1 MEPTELVLGSGG
13 ARGILILGAAAEL
26 QRAGI
31 FARLESYRGTSIGA
45 VLAAGLALGRSPRAM
60 LETAIRRPFE
70 PDIAPGGFG
79 VDTGKGLSVWIRRIL
94 RLSKPITLRGMY
106 ETTGKNLVICV
117 CNVTRGVPE
126 YWSHATHPDTDLL
139 KALRISCS
147 VPLVFA
153 AVTVNRCLYIDG
165 AVVDPVPVS
174 HERNAMVMAFR
185 PDDARDRTI
194 DTMNDFASALCSM
207 CVNAIQNASG
217 SRTATPRYVL
227 DIDPAGV
234 DPLDFAVDGAGMRA
248 AYASGRKQA
257 SNWLKKNV

>member
-1 MEPTELVLGSGG
+1 MDPTELVLSSGG

-31 FARLESYRGTSIGA
+31 FARIQSYRGTSVGA

-79 VDTGKGLSVWIRRIL
+79 VDTGKGLAVWIRRIL

-126 YWSHATHPDTDLL
+126 YWSHATHPETDLL

-153 AVTVNRCLYIDG
+153 ALRVDGCTYVDG

-174 HERNAMVMAFR
+174 DERHAMVIRFR
-185 PDDARDRTI
+185 VSQYRPI
-194 DTMNDFASALCSM
+194 ETMNDFASALCSM
-207 CVNAIQNASG
+207 RAS
-217 SRTATPRYVL
+217 TTKPRYAL
-227 DIDPAGV
+227 DIDPGGV